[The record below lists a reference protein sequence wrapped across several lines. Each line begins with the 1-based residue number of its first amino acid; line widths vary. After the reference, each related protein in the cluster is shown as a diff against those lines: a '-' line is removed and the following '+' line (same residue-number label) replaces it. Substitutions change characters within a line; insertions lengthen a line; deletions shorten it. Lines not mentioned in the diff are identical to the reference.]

1 MEDYSSEAAVAVE
14 EEYSEVV
21 LAVAYSS
28 EVVEGEDHSE
38 EVVVE

>member
-1 MEDYSSEAAVAVE
+1 MGVEDYSSEAVE

-28 EVVEGEDHSE
+28 EVVEGEDHSA
-38 EVVVE
+38 EVGVE